1 MVISFEELRRI
12 KHSLPHG
19 SIHRIAEE
27 TGLDDDTVRN
37 FFGGFHFKHGQPVGI
52 HYEKGLSGVLVHIED
67 EKIIRFA
74 QAIIAEA
81 EKEVA
86 HS

>member
-1 MVISFEELRRI
+1 MVISFEELRKI
-12 KHSLPHG
+12 KHSLPPG

-37 FFGGFHFKHGQPVGI
+37 FFGGFHFDHGHPVGI
-52 HYEKGLSGVLVHIED
+52 HYEKGVNDVLVHIED

-74 QAIIAEA
+74 QRILAEA
-81 EKEVA
+81 DKESV
-86 HS
+86 